1 MLAGNAKYES
11 LSDLPATV
19 PVFPLSG
26 ALLLPRV
33 HMPLNIFEPRYLAMV
48 DSALG
53 GDRLIGITQPC
64 FDDAAN
70 RMRAV
75 PRLCDIGGLG
85 RIVNF
90 QETGD
95 GRYIISLAGV
105 CRFRVAEELS
115 TLTEYRI
122 CRIDC
127 SEFEADLV
135 EDKASDDV
143 DRQAVIKAFQDFLA
157 ANDLEAD
164 WHSVGSASDEA
175 LVNTLAM
182 MSPYGPAEK
191 QALLEAPTL
200 KARAATLVAI
210 TEVQLARQCGG
221 DNAVMN

>member
-1 MLAGNAKYES
+1 MLAGNAKYETAA
-11 LSDLPATV
+11 DLPATV

-48 DSALG
+48 DSVMG

-70 RMRAV
+70 RMRSV
-75 PRLCDIGGLG
+75 PRLCSVGGLG

-90 QETGD
+90 QESGD

-105 CRFRVAEELS
+105 CRFRVAEELA
-115 TLTEYRI
+115 TLTDFRI

-127 SEFEADLV
+127 SEFEEDLV
-135 EDKASDDV
+135 EDKAGEEV
-143 DRQAVIKAFQDFLA
+143 DRQAVIKAFQEFLA

-164 WHSVGSASDEA
+164 WRSVGSASNEA

-210 TEVQLARQCGG
+210 TEVQLARQSGG
-221 DNAVMN
+221 DNVVMN